1 MKGQVVG
8 IKQSNFTAKET
19 GEVITGTTIYFLSE
33 DENVEGFLA
42 DRLFLTAR
50 KLAHYQPCLKDIVDI
65 QYNRFGK
72 VDTITKVGEA

>member
-33 DENVEGFLA
+33 DENVEGFL
-42 DRLFLTAR
+42 FHG
-50 KLAHYQPCLKDIVDI
+50 KLHSL
-65 QYNRFGK
+65 
-72 VDTITKVGEA
+72 

>member
-8 IKQSNFTAKET
+8 IKQSSFTAKET

-42 DRLFLTAR
+42 DRLFLTPR
-50 KLAHYQPCLKDIVDI
+50 KLAHYQPRLKDIVDI